1 MSYSGNIRKMRSELG
16 DDGFVKYRMVLYDN
30 LNPGVEIDLNT
41 WVGEDIQI
49 KFEDQINC
57 VVTGDK
63 IKKAYGEGMSWE
75 AFKNSPF
82 AVESIIRP
90 ELSQAHLG
98 IGLRDLEW
106 EIANHVT
113 PHCTYLSLTSG
124 IKVGVTRKTQVPT
137 RWIDQGAVEAV
148 LLAETPYRQAAG
160 LIEVSLKKYI
170 ADKTNWRNMLKNVF
184 TNTIGLLETKEI
196 MIELIPDELK
206 EFISVKDEITKIHY
220 PVMAYPEKVKS
231 LKLDKEGIIEKKLL
245 GIKGQYLLFE
255 DDFVMNVRSHTG
267 YKISLSK

>member
-1 MSYSGNIRKMRSELG
+1 MEYSGNIRKMKSELDSNG
-16 DDGFVKYRMVLYDN
+16 NVNYRMVLHNN
-30 LNPGVEIDLNT
+30 LQPGVEVELNQFIGND
-41 WVGEDIQI
+41 VRI

-57 VVTGDK
+57 VVTGKK
-63 IKKAYGEGMSWE
+63 INKTFGEGMSWD
-75 AFKNSPF
+75 AFKNSPY

-106 EIANHVT
+106 EIEHHVT

-137 RWIDQGAVEAV
+137 RWIDQGAVGAI

-160 LIEVSLKKYI
+160 LIEVALKNHI

-184 TNTIGLLETKEI
+184 TNEDGLLETKKR
-196 MIELIPDELK
+196 MIQYIPEELQ
-206 EFISVKDEITKIHY
+206 EFISSNDQITEINF
-220 PVMAYPEKVKS
+220 PVIAYPEKVKS
-231 LKLDKEGIIEKKLL
+231 LKLDKEGLIEKKLL

-255 DDFVMNVRSHTG
+255 NDFVINIRSHSG
-267 YKISLSK
+267 YKISLQA